1 MMDGYPYGG
10 RRDPSTF
17 DFPPAV
23 PDYQKQAFAEY
34 RTERDR
40 KTVDVDGGDEGP
52 WSLAVGDR
60 VQNDLD
66 GKTGTVQGF
75 EQPMRW
81 DELSGKFIACLT
93 SHPDHQFFAV
103 KVKWDSGI
111 ASSVS
116 ALQLRAEGAKVHL
129 SPGAFYSAAT
139 LQGKPVPAR
148 EWLVDDLI
156 PSGTVTLLGGDGGTG
171 KSLLS
176 LQLAAAVALGSPWIG
191 RSVAGGKAVYISA
204 EDDEDELHRR
214 IADVARAQ
222 GIELCELSNLTL
234 RSLAGLD
241 ALLAMQD
248 GPSSVLRPSALFN
261 ALDLFLGDLGPSL
274 VVLDTLADLFPG
286 NENDRAQARQF
297 IGMLRGLSI
306 RHKCAVVLLAHPSL
320 SGLNSGAGTSGSTG
334 WNNSV
339 RSRLYFERV
348 MQDNYEANPDAR
360 VLRTMKANYGRTGG
374 EIGLTWRGGVFVTD
388 TPNTGLDR
396 MAGNAKAERV
406 FLKLLGLFTEQ
417 GRRVNHAGGSTYAPK
432 VFAEHPQSEGV
443 TKRAFRTAMESLLAD
458 GRFTIATEGPASK
471 TRQFLLLAGGA

>member
-1 MMDGYPYGG
+1 MDGYPYGG

-17 DFPPAV
+17 DFPPV
-23 PDYQKQAFAEY
+23 TPNPQKQAFAEY
-34 RTERDR
+34 RAERDR
-40 KTVDVDGGDEGP
+40 KTVDMDGGDEGQ
-52 WSLAVGDR
+52 WCLAVGDR
-60 VQNDLD
+60 TQDD
-66 GKTGTVQGF
+66 RTGKAGTVQGF
-75 EQPMRW
+75 AKPMLW
-81 DELSGKFIACLT
+81 DERQMNYRACAAE
-93 SHPDHQFFAV
+93 HPEAV
-103 KVKWDSGI
+103 FHEAKVKWDSGE
-111 ASSVS
+111 VS
-116 ALQLRAEGAKVHL
+116 TIPALYLRAEGAEVQL
-129 SPGAFYSAAT
+129 GPGAFYSAAT
-139 LQGKPVPAR
+139 LQGKPISAR

-176 LQLAAAVALGSPWIG
+176 LQLAAAVALDSRWIG

-204 EDDEDELHRR
+204 EDDNDELHRR
-214 IADVARAQ
+214 IADVARAE
-222 GIELCELSNLTL
+222 GVELSELSNLTM

-261 ALDLFLGDLGPSL
+261 ALDRFLGDLGPSL

-297 IGMLRGLSI
+297 IGLLRGLAI

-388 TPNTGLDR
+388 TPKTGLDR

-443 TKRAFRTAMESLLAD
+443 TKRAFKTAMESLLAD